1 VRLVGVVV
9 MLAACQQGAARDA
22 SIALAPIHDAAASPA
37 ITRLSVHDGDIVC
50 LHAATSAH
58 CLRLSGG
65 SDPTGK
71 TFVQVPVPEPAA
83 KPNGVTGFMA
93 GCALALDGTVSGWTD
108 PNKPRKVAM
117 PAHVAEILLVDLFT
131 LCARTDDGAVYCAPK
146 FVPPGSFA
154 CSDAACGS
162 GGIEGPITHTFDP
175 IALLAR
181 PLQPMHLPEAARS
194 LVGDDGRL
202 FTATIE
208 NTVPG
213 SALGFGGCALGSSGA
228 VACFVTCERGWGMF
242 RVTGL
247 PAIAELSPDW
257 ADGFA
262 LATDGSVWTWP
273 HACSGAVAAARVDL
287 PPVAQLA
294 KPLGIRVGPSGG
306 QVPTRCVLTRSGE
319 VSCWTRARADRPS
332 VHFDVR

>member
-1 VRLVGVVV
+1 VRHVFVGVI
-9 MLAACQQGAARDA
+9 LAPCTKDAPRDA
-22 SIALAPIHDAAASPA
+22 PHVALAPIRDAAASPP
-37 ITRLSVHDGDIVC
+37 ITQLSVHDGDVLC
-50 LHAATSAH
+50 LNAR
-58 CLRLSGG
+58 CVRLSGG
-65 SDPTGK
+65 TDPTGK
-71 TFVQVPVPEPAA
+71 TFVQAPVPEP
-83 KPNGVTGFMA
+83 PVQTGVTGFMA
-93 GCALALDGTVSGWTD
+93 GCALATDGSVSCWSD
-108 PNKPRKVAM
+108 PKRPRKVAM
-117 PAHVAEILLVDLFT
+117 PAHVAEILLVDPFT

-146 FVPPGSFA
+146 LVPPDSFA
-154 CSDAACGS
+154 CSDVACGS
-162 GGIEGPITHTFDP
+162 GGIEGPITHAFDP
-175 IALLAR
+175 IALLTR
-181 PLQPMHLPEAARS
+181 PLQPMHLPEAARAI
-194 LVGDDGRL
+194 VGDDGRL

-213 SALGFGGCALGSSGA
+213 SASGFGGCALGASGA
-228 VACFVTCERGWGMF
+228 VACFVTCERGWGVF

-262 LATDGSVWTWP
+262 LATDGTVWTWP
-273 HACSGAVAAARVDL
+273 HACSGAVAASKLDL

-319 VSCWTRARADRPS
+319 VSCWTRAKPS